1 MHKVIPPVQLC
12 VKAGFLVFKPDESPK
27 QLIIVEEGKLIAYEW
42 KNGEK
47 RFAFEM
53 NPGDLIGV
61 AALLEKEEVHY
72 HIDAAIDSKI
82 TIIDEE
88 CMESQLIKTP
98 VCLVALMKSLSLRTR
113 ELKKLKKQTRSPNT
127 LQSMTLFLYYKKA
140 KELPLFETIQEY
152 CFQTR
157 SSIKSAYA
165 NLKYLQSKGIICLKG
180 DNEETIFIDEPMLL
194 SILTDCFSS
203 KQSQLPYYP
212 FHLSSLE
219 KEGLIF
225 LSKYTSSEALE
236 SGAWL
241 NILQR
246 QNPLFSASEWI
257 RFQEHRIFVK
267 NSENEFLIDQ
277 EKIREILLAL
287 ENEKNIKK
295 IILCN

>member
-1 MHKVIPPVQLC
+1 MYKVIPPVQMC
-12 VKAGFLVFKPDESPK
+12 VKAGFIVFKPDESPK

-47 RFAFEM
+47 SFVFEM

-61 AALLEKEEVHY
+61 AALLEKEEIHY
-72 HIDAAIDSKI
+72 HIEAAIDSKI

-88 CMESQLIKTP
+88 CMESQLIKAP
-98 VCLVALMKSLSLRTR
+98 VWLVALMKSLSLRTR
-113 ELKKLKKQTRSPNT
+113 ELKKSRKQTRAPNL
-127 LQSMTLFLYYKKA
+127 LQSMTLFLYYKNA

-157 SSIKSAYA
+157 STIKSAYA
-165 NLKYLQSKGIICLKG
+165 NLKYLHSNNMICLKG

-203 KQSQLPYYP
+203 KQSQSPYYP
-212 FHLSSLE
+212 FHLSPLE
-219 KEGLIF
+219 KECLLF
-225 LSKYTSSEALE
+225 LSKYNSSELE

-241 NILQR
+241 NILQS

-267 NSENEFLIDQ
+267 VSEDKFLIHQ
-277 EKIREILLAL
+277 EKIREVLLAL